1 MKKKMERSLIQ
12 LNFNESIFSI
22 NYIDYYTI
30 YGEENTRKSGDN
42 FLGYNRNKMIF
53 LKCLGVGA
61 PQ

>member
-30 YGEENTRKSGDN
+30 YGEENTRKSTETGDN
-42 FLGYNRNKMIF
+42 FIN
-53 LKCLGVGA
+53 
-61 PQ
+61 